1 MAETTARHRGND
13 GWGMGDDPYTP
24 GPDRASAESS
34 PGRLFLGTCA
44 WSFEDW
50 RGGFYPEGLP
60 AGNQLAHYA
69 QHLPAVEIDSTFY
82 AVPRP
87 GTVERW
93 AEVTPENFRF
103 TAKLPK
109 LITHDARLRGEEA
122 GRVLAA
128 FLGAVARPLGPK
140 LGAVLVQLP
149 PSFAP
154 TPADREALDEFL
166 ALLPADRVPFAVEFR
181 HPGWWRGDPADLAA
195 RLAEHGVTLAW
206 NDLSGVDA
214 MASANVTAGFP
225 PPATPLV
232 YLRLMG
238 DQETK
243 FDGAGERRFR
253 YDGTSAWPR
262 DAALDGWAARVR
274 AALADARV
282 RHVFVLAN
290 NHFEGFSPRTCQ
302 RLGERLGMEVKL
314 PEVRRE
320 PEQLGLF

>member
-1 MAETTARHRGND
+1 MAAATTRQHRGND
-13 GWGMGDDPYTP
+13 GWGMGGDPYTASP
-24 GPDRASAESS
+24 GGASADPSS
-34 PGRLFLGTCA
+34 ARLFLGTCA
-44 WSFEDW
+44 WNFEDW
-50 RGGFYPEGLP
+50 RGGFYPDGLP

-69 QHLPAVEIDSTFY
+69 RHLPAVEIDSTFY

-93 AEVTPENFRF
+93 AEATPDDFRF

-109 LITHDARLRGEEA
+109 LVTHDARLRGEEA

-154 TPADREALDEFL
+154 TPADREALDAFL
-166 ALLPADRVPFAVEFR
+166 ELLPADRVPFAVEFR

-195 RLAEHGVTLAW
+195 RLAEHGVALAW
-206 NDLSGVDA
+206 NDLSALERG
-214 MASANVTAGFP
+214 AGAPADFP
-225 PPATPLV
+225 APATALV

-238 DQETK
+238 DLDTK

-253 YDGTSAWPR
+253 YDGTHFWPR
-262 DAALDGWAARVR
+262 DAALGAWAARVR
-274 AALADARV
+274 TALADPRV
-282 RHVFVLAN
+282 RRVFVLAN

-302 RLGERLGMEVKL
+302 RLAARLGMEIKL
-314 PEVRRE
+314 PEVRPG

>member
-13 GWGMGDDPYTP
+13 GWIIGDDPYTP
-24 GPDRASAESS
+24 GPGGASVDGTAN
-34 PGRLFLGTCA
+34 RLFLGTCA

-60 AGNQLAHYA
+60 AGNQLAHYSR
-69 QHLPAVEIDSTFY
+69 HLPAVEIDSTFY

-93 AEVTPENFRF
+93 AEVTPEDFRF

-122 GRVLAA
+122 GRMLAA

-166 ALLPADRVPFAVEFR
+166 DLLPTDRMPFAVEFR

-195 RLAEHGVTLAW
+195 RLAERGGAHTAT
-206 NDLSGVDA
+206 SADA
-214 MASANVTAGFP
+214 PARFP

-262 DAALDGWAARVR
+262 DIALDGWAARVR

-290 NHFEGFSPRTCQ
+290 NHFEGFSPRSSWGCFENSEDSKHQ
-302 RLGERLGMEVKL
+302 I
-314 PEVRRE
+314 
-320 PEQLGLF
+320 

>member
-1 MAETTARHRGND
+1 MAATTRHRGND
-13 GWGMGDDPYTP
+13 EGSIGGDPYTP
-24 GPDRASAESS
+24 APGGASADS
-34 PGRLFLGTCA
+34 PPPRLLLGTCA

-50 RGGFYPEGLP
+50 RGGFYPDGLP
-60 AGNQLAHYA
+60 AGSQLAHYA
-69 QHLPAVEIDSTFY
+69 HYLPAVEVDSTFY

-93 AEVTPENFRF
+93 AEATPDDFVF

-122 GRVLAA
+122 GRVLTA

-154 TPADREALDEFL
+154 TPADREALDAFL
-166 ALLPADRVPFAVEFR
+166 DLLPADRVPFAVEFR
-181 HPGWWRGDPADLAA
+181 HGGWWRDPDG
-195 RLAEHGVTLAW
+195 LAEHLAGFGVALAW
-206 NDLSGVDA
+206 NDLTSLDHGADA
-214 MASANVTAGFP
+214 PGDFP
-225 PPATPLV
+225 APVAPLV

-238 DQETK
+238 DLETK

-253 YDGTSAWPR
+253 YDGDHFWPR
-262 DAALDGWAARVR
+262 DAALDGWAGRVR
-274 AALADARV
+274 AALADPRV
-282 RHVFVLAN
+282 HRVFVLAN

-302 RLGERLGMEVKL
+302 RLGERLGVKVTL
-314 PEVRRE
+314 PVVRKG

>member
-1 MAETTARHRGND
+1 
-13 GWGMGDDPYTP
+13 MGGVPYTP
-24 GPDRASAESS
+24 DPMGASNDSTS
-34 PGRLFLGTCA
+34 GRLLLGTCA
-44 WSFEDW
+44 WNFEDW

-60 AGNQLAHYA
+60 AGNQLAHYS

-93 AEVTPENFRF
+93 AEVTPDDFRF

-109 LITHDARLRGEEA
+109 FITHDARLRGEEA

-154 TPADREALDEFL
+154 TPSDREALDAFL
-166 ALLPADRVPFAVEFR
+166 DLLPSDRVPFAVEFR
-181 HPGWWRGDPADLAA
+181 HGGWWRGDPADLAA
-195 RLAEHGVTLAW
+195 RMAEHGVALAW
-206 NDLSGVDA
+206 NDLSALEQGTDA
-214 MASANVTAGFP
+214 PAEFP
-225 PPATPLV
+225 APVSPLV

-243 FDGAGERRFR
+243 FDRAGERRHR
-253 YDGTSAWPR
+253 YDGTSFWSR

-274 AALADARV
+274 GALADVRV
-282 RHVFVLAN
+282 RRVFVLAN
-290 NHFEGFSPRTCQ
+290 NHYEGFSPRTCQ
-302 RLGERLGMEVKL
+302 RLGERLGAKITLPVVK
-314 PEVRRE
+314 RA